1 MDTAQIIDSDAVKTV
16 LFNDER
22 KGVVVDFSSDFDVE
36 LLAQLQHLCLFGMQA
51 VAAMAAVGTRLFGM
65 VRLVG
70 LAVGQISLVIA
81 DLMRLGEEF
90 VRR

>member
-1 MDTAQIIDSDAVKTV
+1 MNAAQIVNCNAVKAV

-22 KGVVVDFSSDFDVE
+22 KGVVVYFSSHFDVE
-36 LLAQLQHLCLFGMQA
+36 LLAQLQHFCLFGVEA
-51 VAAMAAVGTRLFGM
+51 ITAMTAIRTRLFGM

-81 DLMRLGEEF
+81 DLMRL
-90 VRR
+90 